1 MKRRNCSLAPTT
13 DSAAGGILPASS
25 HHPIATHGMPDNL
38 LQNLP
43 LRLADEWITVLAR
56 SPHVRIE
63 RIVSTGQ
70 ASPPGFWYDQD
81 EHEWVVVMRGGARVR
96 LEDGCV
102 DLKPG
107 DSLLIP
113 AHQKHR
119 VEWTSPDE
127 PTVWLAVFY
136 DADGI
141 SLGS

>member
-1 MKRRNCSLAPTT
+1 MT
-13 DSAAGGILPASS
+13 DPAAGRIPPPSF
-25 HHPIATHGMPDNL
+25 HHPIATDGMPNNL

-43 LRLADEWITVLAR
+43 DRLADEWTTILAR

-81 EHEWVVVMRGGARVR
+81 EHEWVVVMRGAARLR
-96 LEDGCV
+96 MEDGCV

-136 DADGI
+136 DAQE
-141 SLGS
+141 LC